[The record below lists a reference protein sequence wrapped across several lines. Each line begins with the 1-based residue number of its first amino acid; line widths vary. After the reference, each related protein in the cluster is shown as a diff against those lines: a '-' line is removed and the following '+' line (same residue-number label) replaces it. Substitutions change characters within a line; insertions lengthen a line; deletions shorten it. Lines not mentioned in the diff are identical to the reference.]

1 MKYIY
6 YLLILCAASSLWACS
21 EDDLT
26 PIGSINNFLPD
37 PEATDEESVLRRE
50 FFEENGFYILFND
63 TLSFECL
70 GVDSEGDPYYS
81 IETVDPGWGLT
92 GYDSFTEYQFA
103 YCQSIDEKRERAEFI
118 SELVVEMEENNLT
131 KPYSVLVVDTITTIR
146 ESYGDLIITHLDFLS
161 SLRCFI
167 VALPEIQNTDEEK
180 SMLIANMAG
189 SGIALKYE
197 GNLQPFYDLAI
208 DDYWGSTMYD
218 TYYNYESSIEEY
230 YEIGFLVPAG
240 DDNYYCS
247 QAEDVAAYIHLL
259 MTMTEEEVY
268 ETFARYDIV
277 LQKYEIMK
285 EVTALAG
292 MKF

>member
-1 MKYIY
+1 
-6 YLLILCAASSLWACS
+6 
-21 EDDLT
+21 
-26 PIGSINNFLPD
+26 
-37 PEATDEESVLRRE
+37 
-50 FFEENGFYILFND
+50 
-63 TLSFECL
+63 
-70 GVDSEGDPYYS
+70 
-81 IETVDPGWGLT
+81 
-92 GYDSFTEYQFA
+92 
-103 YCQSIDEKRERAEFI
+103 
-118 SELVVEMEENNLT
+118 
-131 KPYSVLVVDTITTIR
+131 
-146 ESYGDLIITHLDFLS
+146 
-161 SLRCFI
+161 
-167 VALPEIQNTDEEK
+167 
-180 SMLIANMAG
+180 MLIANMAG